1 MANTRTQR
9 QEYSKHIEFKEFS
22 FLILSARVCTLHCM
36 AAFFE
41 LPLEDVQWQEG
52 LSHSVD
58 ECPDCSGENSG
69 VTQPKYDKNQ
79 ALQIA
84 GIQVRVY

>member
-1 MANTRTQR
+1 
-9 QEYSKHIEFKEFS
+9 
-22 FLILSARVCTLHCM
+22 M

-69 VTQPKYDKNQ
+69 VTQPKYDKTQ

>member
-1 MANTRTQR
+1 
-9 QEYSKHIEFKEFS
+9 
-22 FLILSARVCTLHCM
+22 M

-69 VTQPKYDKNQ
+69 VTQPKYDKTQ

-84 GIQVRVY
+84 GIQVRFTSDNNNSSNRFFFVCFKLRSNCYNSMLDSPAGG